1 MESSYWRYLSVYE
14 KEEWTGLKGDGESD
28 EDAIARL
35 ISSKVYNPLEDTR
48 PYYYATYNDVRG
60 TSKLLAAASGTQG
73 SQYVLDG
80 QHDEHQ
86 LNSESSNVSFLGI
99 LNARTVLKCK
109 SRTYDTDRIDGG
121 DVYHQ
126 PEEGA
131 VEAWTSGKSAGINFD
146 LPTEAQWEYCC
157 RAGST
162 TAFPPDHDLG

>member
-1 MESSYWRYLSVYE
+1 MKQEN
-14 KEEWTGLKGDGESD
+14 ESD

-35 ISSKVYNPLEDTR
+35 IDSREYNPLEDTR

-60 TSKLLAAASGTQG
+60 TSKLLGAASGTQG

-99 LNARTVLKCK
+99 LNANTVLKCK

-121 DVYHQ
+121 DVYH
-126 PEEGA
+126 
-131 VEAWTSGKSAGINFD
+131 
-146 LPTEAQWEYCC
+146 
-157 RAGST
+157 
-162 TAFPPDHDLG
+162 